1 MQRYPIS
8 SAHRFVKPFQP
19 AVHHHRRQLYCL
31 FLVLFLVIEVL
42 NSWSFAI
49 PHAYAAGRPQSA
61 PPSLTFAQFLK
72 LGYVDK
78 ASHGPLLPRSVP
90 PHVRSAAH
98 PAHLANYSSPPS
110 SFEPP
115 TMKAISQP
123 LASSLFVGSSGG
135 SSLDLVGSDKR
146 LEVII
151 APGSLDLSH
160 ATVSGGT
167 APVGTL
173 TLQLSQLQGHFL
185 GQASQLGIYQLQ
197 VVDSKGQPVTGIV
210 LHTPM
215 TVVYHYQPNELS
227 SLNLDARKV
236 LLSWPTL
243 MKAARSAKQPTSSLL
258 IPLHN
263 DPVTHTLSGQ
273 STVFGSG
280 PFTLSG
286 PPANQSPP
294 PSPMGLCR
302 ATQGSFPTAI
312 PCRWPP
318 APAASRPNCR

>member
-1 MQRYPIS
+1 
-8 SAHRFVKPFQP
+8 
-19 AVHHHRRQLYCL
+19 
-31 FLVLFLVIEVL
+31 
-42 NSWSFAI
+42 
-49 PHAYAAGRPQSA
+49 
-61 PPSLTFAQFLK
+61 
-72 LGYVDK
+72 
-78 ASHGPLLPRSVP
+78 
-90 PHVRSAAH
+90 
-98 PAHLANYSSPPS
+98 
-110 SFEPP
+110 
-115 TMKAISQP
+115 MKAISQP

-173 TLQLSQLQGHFL
+173 TLQLNQLQGHFL

-263 DPVTHTLSGQ
+263 DPTQITQWKKQALDGLPDL
-273 STVFGSG
+273 FGSRESQQAKSEEALIATLYQQIG
-280 PFTLSG
+280 QLKVQVDWLEKKSKPFH
-286 PPANQSPP
+286 
-294 PSPMGLCR
+294 
-302 ATQGSFPTAI
+302 
-312 PCRWPP
+312 
-318 APAASRPNCR
+318 